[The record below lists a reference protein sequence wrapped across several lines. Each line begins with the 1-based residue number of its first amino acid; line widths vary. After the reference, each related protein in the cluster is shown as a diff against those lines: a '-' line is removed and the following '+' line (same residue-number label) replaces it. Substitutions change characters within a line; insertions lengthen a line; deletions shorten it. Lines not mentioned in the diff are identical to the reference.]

1 MQIPIRRD
9 VLPVRVKL
17 EGALKR
23 VRHLQLS
30 LLAKFS
36 IVSFVLLAAI
46 GGVMAWT
53 IQMRLED
60 IALRQEAE
68 NAADEVATVLNP
80 NLAPA
85 DLAGTLAPE
94 RYARI
99 SALIQN
105 TIVSQ
110 HIVRVK
116 IWNRGGRL
124 IYSDEE
130 GLVGQ
135 QFPVSAELEAALSGE
150 VAMQVSGLQKAEN
163 VGERSAYARLLE
175 VYVPLRPMNST
186 QVLGAYEIYHDL
198 TTLEPRIAEI
208 QRQVWLS
215 VMVGFLV
222 LYVSLFTLVRSASR
236 ELVRRNAENAR
247 LYEQEQTRR
256 AELAALYQLS
266 RNLADVVRDFDA
278 VLDLVLRRAVTICH
292 VAFARIAL
300 VEDDTFVLRSAHPVR
315 VLNSDLGVGCRIALA
330 AHPFVKAALAQDT
343 PAILS
348 SDTSEINDEERQFL
362 FLGIANTVCLVPLR
376 TGGRA
381 LGLLMLGEVRRRE
394 RELFTPDKV
403 RLARSIGD
411 QAASALRRVELLEE
425 LERSYL
431 QTVIALGNA
440 VEAKDNY
447 TSDHAQRLAQMAI
460 AVAQELGMPQHDFQA
475 LRYGAILHDI
485 GKIGVPDAILQKPSK
500 LDADEWKI
508 MRQHPEI
515 GAHILA
521 PIPHLSH
528 AAEIVRHHH
537 ERYDG
542 RGYPDG
548 LVGEAIPLGARI
560 LTVVDSYSA
569 IMDKR
574 AYKEARSHVEAMAEL
589 QKHAGTQFDPRVV
602 EVFLG
607 LLKRGLDADATKE
620 A

>member
-411 QAASALRRVELLEE
+411 QAASALNRAELYIE
-425 LERSYL
+425 LERAYL
-431 QTVIALGNA
+431 QTVLALANA
-440 VEAKDNY
+440 VDAKDTY
-447 TSDHAQRLAQMAI
+447 TGGHAERLVEY
-460 AVAQELGMPQHDFQA
+460 AVAVGHALELPEQELAD
-475 LRYGAILHDI
+475 LRWAAILHDV
-485 GKIGVPDAILQKPSK
+485 GKIGVPDSVLKKPAR
-500 LDADEWKI
+500 LTAEEWAV
-508 MRQHPEI
+508 MRQHPQV
-515 GAHILA
+515 GAHIIA
-521 PIPHLSH
+521 PVRRLQK
-528 AAEIVRHHH
+528 AASIVRSHH
-537 ERYDG
+537 ERWDG
-542 RGYPDG
+542 KGYPDG
-548 LVGEAIPLGARI
+548 LAGESIPIGARI
-560 LTVVDSYSA
+560 LMVVDSDSA
-569 IMDKR
+569 MVDDRVYRKGR
-574 AYKEARSHVEAMAEL
+574 SPQEALAEVGREAG
-589 QKHAGTQFDPRVV
+589 HQFDPRVV
-602 EVFLG
+602 DAFLRVMASG
-607 LLKRGLDADATKE
+607 SA
-620 A
+620 